1 MNGQFWLT
9 LIFLLAAFVAAYM
22 PFRTGKVFGRHGII
36 TREDSPSGYWFQTLF
51 FIALTLGLL
60 WVFGYGLYN
69 LFTTGEF
76 TLPSN

>member
-9 LIFLLAAFVAAYM
+9 LIFLLAASVAAYLSL
-22 PFRTGKVFGRHGII
+22 RSGKMFSRHGIV
-36 TREDSPSGYWFQTLF
+36 TRNDSPAEYWYITLF
-51 FIALTLGLL
+51 FIALALGLL